1 MILRYAEVQNK
12 KLIKYPYLFSDL
24 QEDNPNTNYGNNYD
38 VAYWFPMTSIAIENG
53 YTLAPVNELPQPS
66 FNPAT
71 QNCTLQTTPVL
82 KNGVWNIDWV
92 VTDKTPEEIAAE
104 LDLWRQSTFCTPFQG
119 RMALS
124 NADYLSQVEAI
135 INDPNTPKETKIAWE
150 YAIEWKRMS
159 PMIVNLASTLGMT
172 DEEVDQLFRDAQQI
186 TA

>member
-1 MILRYAEVQNK
+1 MLIYAFRKSDMCYAGTVEVPDDTVAIPPYHTFEPPPEQEGYHAVMRGGWILVEGP
-12 KLIKYPYLFSDL
+12 IPPD
-24 QEDNPNTNYGNNYD
+24 
-38 VAYWFPMTSIAIENG
+38 
-53 YTLAPVNELPQPS
+53 PQP
-66 FNPAT
+66 
-71 QNCTLQTTPVL
+71 Q
-82 KNGVWNIDWV
+82 IDL
-92 VTDKTPEEIAAE
+92 INFRFSLAC
-104 LDLWRQSTFCTPFQG
+104 SPFQG

-124 NADYLSQVEAI
+124 NANYLNQVEAI